1 MSGSAVLPGQR
12 ASHPLAA
19 SGGTVARI
27 ALQSPEAALASMQ
40 STLDGLSSSEAAGR
54 LHKYGPNQV
63 ARSAR
68 RGALLHF
75 VSLLASPL
83 SLLLLVLAVV
93 NYLTGQGWSAVVI
106 TVMVVLS
113 SLLSFVQEHR
123 SDRAADRLRAM
134 VATTVTVSR
143 KDTPRPGGRR
153 ARSLAALP
161 LPLSTPGAGKR
172 ALPLADIVPGDIVFL
187 SVGDIVPADVRI
199 LSCRDLFVSQASL
212 TGESMPVERFPAAVV
227 AQPASVLDLANIA
240 FMGTSVASGTACAL
254 VVATGNQTAFG
265 RIAADLASERELTSF
280 DLGVNKFI
288 WLMLR
293 VMLVMVPLVFLVNG
307 LTKGDWLEALLFA
320 VAVAVGLAPEML
332 PMIITINLAAGA
344 LAMAD
349 KRVIVKRLNA
359 IQNLGAMDILCT
371 DKTGTLTQDK
381 VMLEKHVDI
390 FGNDSEKVTEYAY
403 LNSYHQTGLKNLLDV
418 AILNYV
424 DVHERLKADTDFKK
438 VDEIPFDFQRRRMSV
453 IVERGDGVR
462 LLICKGAVEEVVSVC
477 TRAEKAGALIPID
490 GSQGDALGKIVEDLN
505 NDGFRVIAVAYREI
519 PHDEQTFGNVDE
531 ADLVLV
537 GYIAFLDP
545 PKDSAAEAIR
555 ALKRHGVTVKVLT
568 GDNAAV
574 SCNVCHQ
581 VGLDTANL
589 LLGSAIEAMSDETL
603 AAQVVATSIFAKLAP
618 QQKARVIRALQAGG
632 HVVGYLGD
640 GINDGAALKTADV
653 GISVDSA
660 VDIAK
665 ESADIIL
672 LKKSLMALNDGI
684 LEGRKVFGNILKYI
698 KMSASSNFG
707 NMLSVLGASAFL
719 PFLPMAPV
727 QILLNNLL
735 YDFSQTT
742 VATDHVDP
750 DYMKQPRRW
759 DIVGIG
765 RFMLCMGPVSS
776 LFDYITFWLLWHVF
790 GAAGNPALFHTG
802 WFLESLLSQ
811 TLVVHIIRTGRIPF
825 VQSRPSLPLLLT
837 TLSMCVLG
845 LWLPVSPLAAAL
857 GFVPMPPSYWL
868 ALPAVLGAYL
878 LLTQWVKSRVIR
890 RYGLS

>member
-1 MSGSAVLPGQR
+1 MFGSAVLPGRR
-12 ASHPLAA
+12 ATTLVPA
-19 SGGTVARI
+19 SGDVVGRI
-27 ALQSPEAALASMQ
+27 SLLDPEAALASMQ
-40 STLDGLSSSEAAGR
+40 SSLDGLSSSDAAGR
-54 LHKYGPNQV
+54 LQQYGPNEV
-63 ARSAR
+63 ARGAR
-68 RGALLHF
+68 RGAVLRF

-83 SLLLLVLAVV
+83 SLLLFCLAGV

-123 SDRAADRLRAM
+123 SDQAAERLRAM
-134 VATTVTVSR
+134 VATTVTVNR
-143 KDTPRPGGRR
+143 KDMPGRDGRR
-153 ARSLAALP
+153 ARSQSALP
-161 LPLSTPGAGKR
+161 LAANTEGAGKH
-172 ALPLADIVPGDIVFL
+172 ALPLADIVPGDIIFL

-199 LSCRDLFVSQASL
+199 LSCKDLFVSQASL
-212 TGESMPVERFPAAVV
+212 TGESMPVERFAAAVV
-227 AQPASVLDLANIA
+227 AQPASLLDLGNIA
-240 FMGTSVASGTACAL
+240 FMGTNVASGTACAL
-254 VVATGNQTAFG
+254 VIATGGQTAFG
-265 RIAADLASERELTSF
+265 HIAADLASEREITSF
-280 DLGVNKFI
+280 DRGVNKFI

-307 LTKGDWLEALLFA
+307 LTKGNWLEALLFA

-381 VMLEKHVDI
+381 VILEKHVDI
-390 FGNDSEKVTEYAY
+390 FGHDSEKVTEYAY

-418 AILNYV
+418 AVLKYV
-424 DVHERLKADTDFKK
+424 DVHERLRADTDFKK

-453 IVERGDGVR
+453 IVERSDGVR

-477 TRAEKAGALIPID
+477 TRAEKSGELISID
-490 GSQGDALGKIVEDLN
+490 GRHGDELGKVVENLN
-505 NDGFRVIAVAYREI
+505 DDGFRVIAVAYREI
-519 PHDEQTFGNVDE
+519 PPDEQKFGNVDE
-531 ADLVLV
+531 ANLVLV

-574 SCNVCHQ
+574 SCNVCRQ
-581 VGLDTANL
+581 VGLDTASV

-603 AAQVVATSIFAKLAP
+603 AAQVEATSIFAKLAP
-618 QQKARVIRALQAGG
+618 QQKARVIRALQARG

-742 VATDHVDP
+742 VATDHVDA

-759 DIVGIG
+759 DIAGIG

-776 LFDYITFWLLWHVF
+776 LFDAITFWLLWHVF

-811 TLVVHIIRTGRIPF
+811 TLVVHIIRTGKIPF

-837 TLSMCVLG
+837 TVAICLFA
-845 LWLPVSPLAAAL
+845 LWLPVSPLAATL
-857 GFVPMPPSYWL
+857 GFVPMPQFYWL
-868 ALPAVLGAYL
+868 ALMALLGGYL
-878 LLTQWVKSRVIR
+878 LLGQWVKSRFIR
-890 RYGLS
+890 RYGLN